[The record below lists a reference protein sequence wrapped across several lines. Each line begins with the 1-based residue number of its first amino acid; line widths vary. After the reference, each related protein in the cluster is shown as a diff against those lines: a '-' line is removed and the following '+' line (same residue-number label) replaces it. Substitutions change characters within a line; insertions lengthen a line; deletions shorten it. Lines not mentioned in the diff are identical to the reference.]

1 MIVCGVWHYA
11 VYCLLFI
18 VYCLLFIVYC
28 LLWHF
33 LSLGISDFISL
44 TDLLEATI
52 EGKCVS

>member
-1 MIVCGVWHYA
+1 MFVCGVWHIC
-11 VYCLLFI
+11 CLI
-18 VYCLLFIVYC
+18 VCYWLLFIVYC